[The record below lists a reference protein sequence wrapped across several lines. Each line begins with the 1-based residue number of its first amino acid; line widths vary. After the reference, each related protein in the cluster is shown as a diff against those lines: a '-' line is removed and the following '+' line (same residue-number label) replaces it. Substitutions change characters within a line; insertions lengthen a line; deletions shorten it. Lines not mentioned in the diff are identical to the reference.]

1 MWSKKNSV
9 LSYINAHYRILQ
21 GSQSIERK
29 FHSTI
34 CANDSHYLS
43 HKIADRSMFD
53 SMSSSLIKI
62 SFSLDLDPCD
72 KLQCSF
78 SAKCKA
84 YGPYNASCVCDEDS
98 DIPNYDDQVCSQE
111 KVTYQNSAF
120 LEQESCLKSRK
131 IKVKHPG
138 SCERKF
144 FFIKISE
151 GEKLAIQPY

>member
-1 MWSKKNSV
+1 M

-78 SAKCKA
+78 YAKCKA